1 VALNNKD
8 DNVDEILRS
17 QDPQLR
23 IQYHPLSVGTRD
35 SACDVNHSST
45 LLEDKRSETNEATAQ
60 YSPSDSISLKQLLEA
75 LPPRNSCDLLC
86 KEYFNAVHGII
97 PIIHGPSFQKQYDRF
112 WLSLEGMSADR
123 IRTGILAENPSFL
136 SLLFAVLFAASTTCS
151 EAFLELH
158 FCDSP
163 PKTISTGLYQLT
175 ETNLSLVCFPR
186 TPTLD
191 SLSAFLISRTMVMR
205 EEDATTT
212 SSFVGIALRAAQ
224 GMGLHRDG
232 SHFGLDNIK
241 AEVRRHIWWYIIHT
255 DVMTS
260 IWCGLPAIWVD
271 DGCHDTRMISS
282 RVHISQS
289 DSSIAFENV
298 EIQVSNT

>member
-1 VALNNKD
+1 
-8 DNVDEILRS
+8 
-17 QDPQLR
+17 
-23 IQYHPLSVGTRD
+23 
-35 SACDVNHSST
+35 
-45 LLEDKRSETNEATAQ
+45 
-60 YSPSDSISLKQLLEA
+60 
-75 LPPRNSCDLLC
+75 
-86 KEYFNAVHGII
+86 
-97 PIIHGPSFQKQYDRF
+97 
-112 WLSLEGMSADR
+112 MSADR

-163 PKTISTGLYQLT
+163 PKAISTGLYQLT
-175 ETNLSLVCFPR
+175 ETTLSLMCFPR

-191 SLSAFLISRTMVMR
+191 SLSAFLISRTIVMR
-205 EEDATTT
+205 EEDAMTT

-271 DGCHDTRMISS
+271 DGCHDTLMISS
-282 RVHISQS
+282 RVHISQI
-289 DSSIAFENV
+289 DSSIAFANV
-298 EIQVSNT
+298 EIQVSNTSIATPSIVEWTSMLVVQE